1 MESKEKKPMKAIY
14 NTLGELETVLAEM
27 FRIEDEIKEIPKT
40 LADKE
45 AVLQKTKITYLELH
59 EKSEKVKDELNNL
72 RVKLDEAGIKRE
84 TCEKMME
91 TITQAREFETLQK
104 EIEEAKN
111 AEQTLRKG
119 LIAKEKFYDELNTK
133 LSIQEEIMAQ
143 QTEEVEEETKV
154 KDQLVAE
161 KQAILDDIIAQKNEL
176 AKDFDQNLLFKF
188 ERIIRNK
195 GGIGIVP
202 IHGIVCEGCHMTL
215 PAQYVNDVRRSTTS
229 EGESDNA
236 EDEIHFCPYCSRVLY
251 YEESAE
257 DQHFDNLF
265 TSEDEDEV
273 DEENTDT
280 DDFISAGEFG
290 DLDSL

>member
-1 MESKEKKPMKAIY
+1 MKEIYDTLSK
-14 NTLGELETVLAEM
+14 LQVVLPKM
-27 FRIEDEIKEIPKT
+27 FEVEDEIKEIPMA

-59 EKSEKVKDELNNL
+59 EKSEKVKEELKTL
-72 RVKLDEAGIKRE
+72 RIRLDEAGVKRE

-119 LIAKEKFYDELNTK
+119 LIAKEKFYDELNAK

-161 KQAILDDIIAQKNEL
+161 KQAVLDQIIAEKDEL

-195 GGIGIVP
+195 GGLGIVP

-215 PAQYVNDVRRSTTS
+215 PAQFVNDVRRSTTMES
-229 EGESDNA
+229 EGIRE
-236 EDEIHFCPYCSRVLY
+236 EDDIHFCPYCSRVLY

-265 TSEDEDEV
+265 TAEDEDEIE
-273 DEENTDT
+273 DENAEN
-280 DDFISAGEFG
+280 DDFISSGDFG
-290 DLDSL
+290 DLDSI

>member
-1 MESKEKKPMKAIY
+1 MKEIY
-14 NTLGELETVLAEM
+14 NTLSKLQVVLAKM
-27 FRIEDEIKEIPKT
+27 FEVEDEIKEIPMA

-59 EKSEKVKDELNNL
+59 EKSEKVKEELKTL
-72 RVKLDEAGIKRE
+72 RIRLDEAGVKRE

-119 LIAKEKFYDELNTK
+119 LIAKEKFYDELNAK

-161 KQAILDDIIAQKNEL
+161 KQAVLDQIIAEKDEL
-176 AKDFDQNLLFKF
+176 AKDLDPNLLFKF

-195 GGIGIVP
+195 SGIGIVP

-215 PAQYVNDVRRSTTS
+215 PAQYVNDVRRSTTTDT
-229 EGESDNA
+229 EGIRE
-236 EDEIHFCPYCSRVLY
+236 EDDIHFCPYCSRVLY

-265 TSEDEDEV
+265 TSEDEEEVEDESA
-273 DEENTDT
+273 DS
-280 DDFISAGEFG
+280 DDFIGSGDFG

>member
-1 MESKEKKPMKAIY
+1 MKEIY
-14 NTLGELETVLAEM
+14 NTLSKLQVVLAKM
-27 FRIEDEIKEIPKT
+27 FEVEDEIKEIPMA

-59 EKSEKVKDELNNL
+59 EKSEKVKEELKTL
-72 RVKLDEAGIKRE
+72 RIRLDEAGVKRE

-119 LIAKEKFYDELNTK
+119 LIAKEKFYDELNAK

-161 KQAILDDIIAQKNEL
+161 KQAVLDDIIAQKDEL
-176 AKDFDQNLLFKF
+176 AKDLDQNLLFKF

-195 GGIGIVP
+195 GGVGIVP

-229 EGESDNA
+229 ESEGEG
-236 EDEIHFCPYCSRVLY
+236 EDDDIHFCPYCSRVLY

-273 DEENTDT
+273 DEESSDS
-280 DDFISAGEFG
+280 DDFMGSSDLG
-290 DLDSL
+290 DIYSI

>member
-1 MESKEKKPMKAIY
+1 MKEIY
-14 NTLGELETVLAEM
+14 TTLSQLQVVLAKM
-27 FRIEDEIKEIPKT
+27 FAIEDEIKEIPMA

-59 EKSEKVKDELNNL
+59 EKSE
-72 RVKLDEAGIKRE
+72 RVKEELKSLRTRLDEAGVKRE

-91 TITQAREFETLQK
+91 IITQAREFETLQK

-133 LSIQEEIMAQ
+133 LTIQEEIMAQ

-154 KDQLVAE
+154 KDSQIAE
-161 KQAILDDIIAQKNEL
+161 KQAELDKIVAEKDEL

-202 IHGIVCEGCHMTL
+202 VHGIVCEGCHMTL
-215 PAQYVNDVRRSTTS
+215 PAQFVNDVRRSTLNEDS
-229 EGESDNA
+229 SNEESD
-236 EDEIHFCPYCSRVLY
+236 IHFCPYCSRVLF
-251 YEESAE
+251 YEDSADDE
-257 DQHFDNLF
+257 HFDNLF
-265 TSEDEDEV
+265 TSEDEDEAG
-273 DEENTDT
+273 DESGEGS
-280 DDFISAGEFG
+280 DFMGDSGFD
-290 DLDSL
+290 DLDTL

>member
-1 MESKEKKPMKAIY
+1 MKEIY
-14 NTLGELETVLAEM
+14 TTLSQLQVVLAKM
-27 FRIEDEIKEIPKT
+27 FAIEDEIKEIPMA

-59 EKSEKVKDELNNL
+59 EKSE
-72 RVKLDEAGIKRE
+72 RVKEELKSLRTRLDEAGVKRE

-133 LSIQEEIMAQ
+133 LTIQEEIMAQ

-154 KDQLVAE
+154 KDSQIAE
-161 KQAILDDIIAQKNEL
+161 KQAELDKIVAEKDEL

-202 IHGIVCEGCHMTL
+202 VNGIVCEGCHMTL
-215 PAQYVNDVRRSTTS
+215 PAQFVNDVRRSTLNEDS
-229 EGESDNA
+229 SNEESD
-236 EDEIHFCPYCSRVLY
+236 IHFCPYCSRVLF
-251 YEESAE
+251 YEDSAE
-257 DQHFDNLF
+257 DEHFDNLF
-265 TSEDEDEV
+265 TSEDEEEAGDESG
-273 DEENTDT
+273 EGS
-280 DDFISAGEFG
+280 DFMGDSGFD
-290 DLDSL
+290 DLDTL

>member
-1 MESKEKKPMKAIY
+1 MKEIY
-14 NTLGELETVLAEM
+14 NTLSKLQVVLAKM
-27 FRIEDEIKEIPKT
+27 FKVEDEIREIPMA

-59 EKSEKVKDELNNL
+59 EKSEKVKEELKTL
-72 RVKLDEAGIKRE
+72 RIRLDEAGVKRE

-119 LIAKEKFYDELNTK
+119 LIAKEKFYDELNAK

-161 KQAILDDIIAQKNEL
+161 KQAVLDQIIAEKDEL

-195 GGIGIVP
+195 GGLGIVP

-215 PAQYVNDVRRSTTS
+215 PAQFVNDVRRSTTMES
-229 EGESDNA
+229 EGIRE
-236 EDEIHFCPYCSRVLY
+236 EDDIHFCPYCSRVLY

-265 TSEDEDEV
+265 TSEDEDEIE
-273 DEENTDT
+273 EENAEN
-280 DDFISAGEFG
+280 DDFISSGDFG
-290 DLDSL
+290 DLDSI

>member
-1 MESKEKKPMKAIY
+1 MKEIY
-14 NTLGELETVLAEM
+14 NTLSKLQVVLAKM
-27 FRIEDEIKEIPKT
+27 FKVEDEIKEIPMA

-59 EKSEKVKDELNNL
+59 EKSEKVKEELKTL
-72 RVKLDEAGIKRE
+72 RIRLDEAGVKRE

-119 LIAKEKFYDELNTK
+119 LIAKEKFYDELNAK

-161 KQAILDDIIAQKNEL
+161 KQTVLDQIIAEKDEL

-195 GGIGIVP
+195 GGLGIVP

-215 PAQYVNDVRRSTTS
+215 PAQFVNDVRRSTTMES
-229 EGESDNA
+229 EGIRE
-236 EDEIHFCPYCSRVLY
+236 EDDIHFCPYCSRVLY

-265 TSEDEDEV
+265 TSEDEDEIE
-273 DEENTDT
+273 EENAEN
-280 DDFISAGEFG
+280 DDFISSGDFG
-290 DLDSL
+290 DLDSI

>member
-111 AEQTLRKG
+111 AEQTLRKN
-119 LIAKEKFYDELNTK
+119 LIAKQKFYEELNDK

-154 KDQLVAE
+154 KDSQIAE
-161 KQAILDDIIAQKNEL
+161 KQAILDEMKAQKDEL
-176 AKDFDQNLLFKF
+176 ARDMDKNLLFKF

-195 GGIGIVP
+195 GGKGIVP
-202 IHGIVCEGCHMTL
+202 IVHGIVCEGCHMTL
-215 PAQYVNDVRRSTTS
+215 PAQFVNDVRRSTMSDETS
-229 EGESDNA
+229 E
-236 EDEIHFCPYCSRVLY
+236 EDEIRFCPYCSRVLY
-251 YEESAE
+251 YEESDT
-257 DQHFDNLF
+257 DQHFESLMARSD
-265 TSEDEDEV
+265 DEDV
-273 DEENTDT
+273 ADDEEQK
-280 DDFISAGEFG
+280 DDVFSDSV
-290 DLDSL
+290 DLDDL

>member
-1 MESKEKKPMKAIY
+1 MKEIY
-14 NTLGELETVLAEM
+14 NTLSKLQVVLAKM
-27 FRIEDEIKEIPKT
+27 FKVEDEIKEIPMA

-59 EKSEKVKDELNNL
+59 EKSEKVKEELKNL
-72 RVKLDEAGIKRE
+72 RIRLDEAGVKRE

-119 LIAKEKFYDELNTK
+119 LIAKEKFYDELNAK

-161 KQAILDDIIAQKNEL
+161 KQAVLDQIIAEKDEL

-215 PAQYVNDVRRSTTS
+215 PAQFVNDVRRSTTMES
-229 EGESDNA
+229 EGIRE
-236 EDEIHFCPYCSRVLY
+236 EDDIHFCPYCSRVLY

-265 TSEDEDEV
+265 TSEDEDEIE
-273 DEENTDT
+273 DENAEN
-280 DDFISAGEFG
+280 DDFISSGDFG
-290 DLDSL
+290 DLDSI

>member
-1 MESKEKKPMKAIY
+1 MKEIY
-14 NTLGELETVLAEM
+14 NTLSKLQVVLAKM
-27 FRIEDEIKEIPKT
+27 FKVEDEIKEIPMA

-59 EKSEKVKDELNNL
+59 EKSEKVKEELKNL
-72 RVKLDEAGIKRE
+72 RIRLDEAGVKRE

-119 LIAKEKFYDELNTK
+119 LIAKEKFYDELNAK

-161 KQAILDDIIAQKNEL
+161 KQAVLDQIIAEKDEL

-195 GGIGIVP
+195 GGLGIVP

-215 PAQYVNDVRRSTTS
+215 PAQFVNDVRRSTTMES
-229 EGESDNA
+229 EGIRE
-236 EDEIHFCPYCSRVLY
+236 EDDIHFCPYCSRVLY

-265 TSEDEDEV
+265 TSEDEDEIE
-273 DEENTDT
+273 EENAEN
-280 DDFISAGEFG
+280 DDFISSGDFG
-290 DLDSL
+290 DLDSI

>member
-1 MESKEKKPMKAIY
+1 MKEIY
-14 NTLGELETVLAEM
+14 NTLSKLQVVLAKM
-27 FRIEDEIKEIPKT
+27 FEVEDEIKEIPMA

-59 EKSEKVKDELNNL
+59 EKSEKVKEELKTL
-72 RVKLDEAGIKRE
+72 RIRLDEAGVKRE

-119 LIAKEKFYDELNTK
+119 LIAKEKFYDELNAK

-161 KQAILDDIIAQKNEL
+161 KQAVLDQIIAEKDEL

-195 GGIGIVP
+195 GGLGIVP

-215 PAQYVNDVRRSTTS
+215 PAQFVNDVRRSTTMES
-229 EGESDNA
+229 EGIRE
-236 EDEIHFCPYCSRVLY
+236 EDDIHFCPYCSRVLY

-265 TSEDEDEV
+265 TSEDEDEIE
-273 DEENTDT
+273 DENAET
-280 DDFISAGEFG
+280 DDFIGSGDFG
-290 DLDSL
+290 DIDSI

>member
-1 MESKEKKPMKAIY
+1 MKEIY
-14 NTLGELETVLAEM
+14 TTLSQLQVVLAKM
-27 FRIEDEIKEIPKT
+27 FAIEDEIKEIPMA

-59 EKSEKVKDELNNL
+59 EKSE
-72 RVKLDEAGIKRE
+72 RVKEELKSLRNRLDEAGVKRE

-133 LSIQEEIMAQ
+133 LTIQEEIMAQ

-154 KDQLVAE
+154 KDSQIAE
-161 KQAILDDIIAQKNEL
+161 KQAELDKIVADKDEL

-202 IHGIVCEGCHMTL
+202 VHGIVCEGCHMTL
-215 PAQYVNDVRRSTTS
+215 PAQFVNDVRRSTLNEDS
-229 EGESDNA
+229 SNEESD
-236 EDEIHFCPYCSRVLY
+236 IHFCPYCSRVLF
-251 YEESAE
+251 YEDSADDE
-257 DQHFDNLF
+257 HFDNLF
-265 TSEDEDEV
+265 TSEDEDEAG
-273 DEENTDT
+273 DESGEGS
-280 DDFISAGEFG
+280 DFMGDSGFD
-290 DLDSL
+290 DLDTL

>member
-1 MESKEKKPMKAIY
+1 MKEIY
-14 NTLGELETVLAEM
+14 TTLSQLQVVLAKM
-27 FRIEDEIKEIPKT
+27 FAIEDEIKEIPMA

-59 EKSEKVKDELNNL
+59 EKSE
-72 RVKLDEAGIKRE
+72 RVKEELKSLRTRLDEAGVKRE

-133 LSIQEEIMAQ
+133 LTIQEEIMAQ

-154 KDQLVAE
+154 KDSQIAE
-161 KQAILDDIIAQKNEL
+161 KQAELDKIVAEKNEL

-202 IHGIVCEGCHMTL
+202 VNGIVCEGCHMTL
-215 PAQYVNDVRRSTTS
+215 PAQFVNDVRRSTLNEDS
-229 EGESDNA
+229 SNEESD
-236 EDEIHFCPYCSRVLY
+236 IHFCPYCSRVLF
-251 YEESAE
+251 YEDSAE
-257 DQHFDNLF
+257 DEHFDNLF
-265 TSEDEDEV
+265 TSEDEEEAGDESG
-273 DEENTDT
+273 EGS
-280 DDFISAGEFG
+280 DFMGDSGFD
-290 DLDSL
+290 DLDTL

>member
-1 MESKEKKPMKAIY
+1 MKEIY
-14 NTLGELETVLAEM
+14 TTLSQLQVVLAKM
-27 FRIEDEIKEIPKT
+27 FAIEDEIKEIPMA

-59 EKSEKVKDELNNL
+59 EKSE
-72 RVKLDEAGIKRE
+72 RVKEELKSLRTRLDEAGVKRE

-133 LSIQEEIMAQ
+133 LTIQEEIMAQ

-154 KDQLVAE
+154 KDSQIAE
-161 KQAILDDIIAQKNEL
+161 KQAELDKIVAEKDEL

-202 IHGIVCEGCHMTL
+202 VHGIVCEGCHMTL
-215 PAQYVNDVRRSTTS
+215 PAQFVNDVRRSTLNEDS
-229 EGESDNA
+229 SNEESD
-236 EDEIHFCPYCSRVLY
+236 IHFCPYCSRVLF
-251 YEESAE
+251 YEESADDE
-257 DQHFDNLF
+257 HFDNLF
-265 TSEDEDEV
+265 TSEDEDEAG
-273 DEENTDT
+273 DESGEGS
-280 DDFISAGEFG
+280 DFMGDSGFD
-290 DLDSL
+290 DLDTL

>member
-1 MESKEKKPMKAIY
+1 MKEIY
-14 NTLGELETVLAEM
+14 TTLSQLQVVLAKM
-27 FRIEDEIKEIPKT
+27 FAIEDEIKEIPMA

-59 EKSEKVKDELNNL
+59 EKSE
-72 RVKLDEAGIKRE
+72 RVKEELKSLRTRLDEAGVKRE

-133 LSIQEEIMAQ
+133 LTIQEEIMAQ

-154 KDQLVAE
+154 KDSQIAE
-161 KQAILDDIIAQKNEL
+161 KQAELDKIIAEKDEL

-195 GGIGIVP
+195 GGVGIVP
-202 IHGIVCEGCHMTL
+202 VHGIVCEGCHMTL
-215 PAQYVNDVRRSTTS
+215 PAQFVNDVRRSTLNEDS
-229 EGESDNA
+229 SNEESD
-236 EDEIHFCPYCSRVLY
+236 IHFCPYCSRVLF
-251 YEESAE
+251 YEDSADDE
-257 DQHFDNLF
+257 HFDNLF

-273 DEENTDT
+273 GDESGEGS
-280 DDFISAGEFG
+280 DFMGDSGFD
-290 DLDSL
+290 DLDTI